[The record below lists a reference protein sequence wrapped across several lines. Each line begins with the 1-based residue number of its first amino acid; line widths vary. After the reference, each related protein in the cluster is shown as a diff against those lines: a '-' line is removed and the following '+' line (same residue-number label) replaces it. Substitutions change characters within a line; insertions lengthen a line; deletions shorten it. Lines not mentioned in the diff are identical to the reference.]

1 MTSDLIIE
9 QEKLGFYRGY
19 GPREVNH
26 MLIEGLKTISIWAK
40 QIDLD
45 KF

>member
-1 MTSDLIIE
+1 MTSDLITE
-9 QEKLGFYRGY
+9 REKLDFYRGY

-26 MLIEGLKTISIWAK
+26 MLIKGLKTISLWAK